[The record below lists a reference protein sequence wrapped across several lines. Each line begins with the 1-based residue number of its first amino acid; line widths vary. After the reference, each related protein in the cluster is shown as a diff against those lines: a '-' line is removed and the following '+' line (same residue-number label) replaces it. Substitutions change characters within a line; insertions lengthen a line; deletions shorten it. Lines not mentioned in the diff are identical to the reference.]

1 MRTRQVTRPYLVVPD
16 SMVTLSPPHGWEL
29 QREGAEP
36 ENVDDKGILAAW
48 DTELRF
54 TLRRK
59 FNVTG
64 DIHGVLGL
72 DATREIRLVTRLGT
86 ARGLDSR
93 IVHEEI
99 ITPSESSVLVEICPD
114 GRTLASEVSLTTA
127 LVLGQGASTENPLAP
142 QDAGDRVWETG
153 WSARIEG
160 GRARLP
166 LEPIT
171 FSGTWHAHGISHA
184 LFHVEVADFPELE
197 FEQAVCVYLN
207 TDFPEFVRAIEA
219 SSAPETA
226 ILWDGVLRRT
236 IASGLASH
244 FESATPWP
252 DGSLGLQVDTWLNGI
267 FPGVGR
273 EAVSR
278 IRIEDPSRF
287 EAQIQSWARIASNT
301 GLASA

>member
-1 MRTRQVTRPYLVVPD
+1 MRNRPATRPYLVLPD
-16 SMVTLSPPHGWEL
+16 GMVTVSPAHGWEL
-29 QREGAEP
+29 QREGSEP
-36 ENVDDKGILAAW
+36 ETVEDKGILAAW

-59 FNVTG
+59 FDVTG
-64 DIHGVLGL
+64 DIHRVLGL
-72 DATREIRLVTRLGT
+72 DGPAEIRLVTRLET

-93 IVHEEI
+93 IVHDRI
-99 ITPSESSVLVEICPD
+99 VVPGDSSVLVEVRPD
-114 GRTLASEVSLTTA
+114 SRTLASEVSLTTA
-127 LVLGQGASTENPLAP
+127 LVLGRGTPAKNPLAP
-142 QDAGDRVWETG
+142 QDAGDRVWETR

-171 FSGTWHAHGISHA
+171 FSGTWHARGISHA

-207 TDFPEFVRAIEA
+207 ADFPEFVRAIEA

-226 ILWDGVLRRT
+226 ILWDGVLRRI

-252 DGSLGLQVDTWLNGI
+252 DGSLGSQVDTWLNGI

-301 GLASA
+301 GLVSG